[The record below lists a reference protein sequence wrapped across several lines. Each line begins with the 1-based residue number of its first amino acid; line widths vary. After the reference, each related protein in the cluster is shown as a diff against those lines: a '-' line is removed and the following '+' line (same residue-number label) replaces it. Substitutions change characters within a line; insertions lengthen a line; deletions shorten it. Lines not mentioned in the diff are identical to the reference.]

1 MKVLIKEPGNTWELA
16 DVENTLE
23 ALQGVV
29 GGYIETLTFC
39 TEPETLVLIMDE
51 EGRLNDKPYNM
62 TISEIP
68 LFGTL
73 LLCGKDR
80 DEFTDVPDWA
90 VRGLTYH
97 KSAR

>member
-1 MKVLIKEPGNTWELA
+1 MSGRPKTSTIPSKASSRLC
-16 DVENTLE
+16 
-23 ALQGVV
+23 
-29 GGYIETLTFC
+29 GYIETLTIC
-39 TEPETLVLIMDE
+39 TEPDPLVLIMDE

-62 TISEIP
+62 TIGDVS

-90 VRGLTYH
+90 VRGLKWH
-97 KSAR
+97 KE

>member
-1 MKVLIKEPGNTWELA
+1 MRVLIKEPGKPWETA
-16 DVENTLE
+16 EVENTLE
-23 ALQGVV
+23 ALQGAV

-62 TISEIP
+62 TIEGVD
-68 LFGTL
+68 LVGTL

-90 VRGLTYH
+90 VKGLTYH